1 MYQSLKDTFPW
12 RHKALDRR
20 GRIDRLFAT
29 LNDADLEA
37 QFRLG
42 HWKNYRKTGK
52 TALIAIAVGTL
63 LLMAVDVL
71 FNGWTGATIGSTL
84 VRGMVVL
91 SAIGCLSLGRVRSPS
106 RPLDLSSVVLAVSIG
121 GCLTFEYLSRGIHW
135 DDLAI
140 FALVAASIFTLFMCQ
155 PFKLTLFNLAAAL
168 LPFTL
173 AMLVTGPGLSEV
185 AAFVALYS
193 GTAIAVYYMHHIAI
207 LNRDWF
213 LQSNQL
219 EAMAGELDENMQT
232 MALEHRA
239 VQRAAEENAAL
250 ADDLA
255 LARIEAEQNAYYL
268 ENILENI
275 AQGVVVLDDDLKI
288 TKFNTAYT
296 ELAGIPAHL
305 AKVGTHI
312 SEIVRNALDR
322 GFYVDEET
330 RQSIIEALERPNGLK
345 VTEPSILERAQ
356 GNGRYVEV
364 RRNPL
369 PGGGEVSTYTDI
381 TDRRRADE
389 LMRSQAMRDPLTDL
403 SNRFHYGERLND
415 AIARSK
421 RTGLYVAL
429 AYLDLDL
436 FKPVND
442 AHGHAVGDAVLCEFA
457 SILRAHTREAD
468 TVARL
473 GGDEFAIIFD
483 SIKSVS
489 EVTNPIERIMI
500 ATGEPSTICGVEI
513 RIGISVGVA
522 FCPLDAMTAEGL
534 AEAADHALYEAKN
547 DGRGCYRLSRQPRE
561 IDTRLSSAAVR

>member
-1 MYQSLKDTFPW
+1 MYQTFKDTFPW

-29 LNDADLEA
+29 LNDVELER
-37 QFRLG
+37 QFRLA
-42 HWKNYRKTGK
+42 HWKNYRMTGK
-52 TALIAIAVGTL
+52 TALVAIAVGTL
-63 LLMAVDVL
+63 FFMAVDVG
-71 FNGWTGATIGSTL
+71 FSGWTSATIGSTIA
-84 VRGMVVL
+84 RGMVVL
-91 SAIGCLSLGRVRSPS
+91 SAIICLSLGRARSPS
-106 RPLDLSSVVLAVSIG
+106 RILDFSSVLLALSIG

-140 FALVAASIFTLFMCQ
+140 FALVAASVFTLFLCQ
-155 PFKLTLFNLAAAL
+155 PFKLTLINLAVAL
-168 LPFTL
+168 LPFTV
-173 AMLVTGPGLSEV
+173 AMFATGPGLSEV
-185 AAFVALYS
+185 AAFVALYA

-219 EAMAGELDENMQT
+219 EAMAGELDENMKT
-232 MALEHRA
+232 MSLEHRA

-288 TKFNTAYT
+288 TKFNSTYA
-296 ELAGIPAHL
+296 ELSGIPPHL

-330 RQSIIEALERPNGLK
+330 RQWIIAALERPNGLK
-345 VTEPSILERAQ
+345 VTEPSVIERAQ

-403 SNRFHYGERLND
+403 SNRFHYTERLNE
-415 AIARSK
+415 AIARS
-421 RTGLYVAL
+421 RRSGQYVAL

-457 SILRAHTREAD
+457 SILRAHTRETD

-483 SIKSVS
+483 SIKSLS

-500 ATGEPSTICGVEI
+500 ATAEPSTICGVEI

-534 AEAADHALYEAKN
+534 AEAADHALYEAKK
-547 DGRGCYRLSRQPRE
+547 DGRGCYRLSQPVQR
-561 IDTRLSSAAVR
+561 IDTQLSKVAAR

>member
-1 MYQSLKDTFPW
+1 MYQTFKDTFHW
-12 RHKALDRR
+12 RHKVLDRR

-29 LNDADLEA
+29 LNNADLES

-42 HWKNYRKTGK
+42 HWKNHRRTG
-52 TALIAIAVGTL
+52 TLVLIILATTTLLSVAVDIAV
-63 LLMAVDVL
+63 
-71 FNGWTGATIGSTL
+71 NGWTDATMGSTL
-84 VRGMVVL
+84 VRGVVVL
-91 SAIGCLSLGRVRSPS
+91 SAGLCLLLGRAPSPS
-106 RPLDLSSVVLAVSIG
+106 RAIDLSSLVLAAAIG
-121 GCLTFEYLSRGIHW
+121 ACLTFEYLGRELPW
-135 DDLAI
+135 NNLAI
-140 FALVAASIFTLFMCQ
+140 LALVAVSIFTLFLCQ
-155 PFKLTLFNLAAAL
+155 PFRSTLLNIAAAL
-168 LPFTL
+168 FPFTL
-173 AMLVTGPGLSEV
+173 AMLATGPGLAELS
-185 AAFVALYS
+185 AFLALYFGS
-193 GTAIAVYYMHHIAI
+193 AIAVYYMHHVAL

-219 EAMAGELDENMQT
+219 EAMADELDENMKT
-232 MALEHRA
+232 MSLEHRA

-255 LARIEAEQNAYYL
+255 LARIDAEQNAYYL

-483 SIKSVS
+483 SVKSVS

-500 ATGEPSTICGVEI
+500 ATGEPSTVCGVEI

-534 AEAADHALYEAKN
+534 GEIADHALYEAKK
-547 DGRGCYRLSRQPRE
+547 DGRGCYRLSQPPRQLVRQ
-561 IDTRLSSAAVR
+561 LSSAAAR